1 MRWGIRLL
9 LIALLLP
16 AADCARLHSTSF
28 AGHSAPPTNRTVLL
42 LDEIRASGSATA
54 YDVVESLRP
63 NWLVKRGTQSFF
75 FDKDVIVYLDAA
87 RLGDRTALREI
98 PAMTVASMRFLDA
111 RDANFRYGQGH
122 PYGAIVVSTA
132 FPRGK

>member
-1 MRWGIRLL
+1 MRWQSRATCCALVLL
-9 LIALLLP
+9 L
-16 AADCARLHSTSF
+16 ADCVRPYSASLAAHSS
-28 AGHSAPPTNRTVLL
+28 PPTNRSLLL

-63 NWLVKRGTQSFF
+63 AWLTKRGTQSFF

-111 RDANFRYGQGH
+111 KDANFRYGQGH

>member
-1 MRWGIRLL
+1 MQWRTRGVLL
-9 LIALLLP
+9 ALLLTV
-16 AADCARLHSTSF
+16 ADCARPHSTSL
-28 AGHSAPPTNRTVLL
+28 AGHSSPPVNKTVLL

-54 YDVVESLRP
+54 YDVIESLRP
-63 NWLVKRGTQSFF
+63 MWLVKRGTQSFF

-87 RLGDRTALREI
+87 RMGDRTALREI
-98 PAMTVASMRFLDA
+98 PAMTVAWMRFLDA
-111 RDANFRYGQGH
+111 KDANFRYGQGH

>member
-1 MRWGIRLL
+1 M
-9 LIALLLP
+9 
-16 AADCARLHSTSF
+16 HKE
-28 AGHSAPPTNRTVLL
+28 VLL
-42 LDEIRASGSATA
+42 LDEIRGSGSATA

-63 NWLVKRGTQSFF
+63 MWLTKRGTQSFF

-111 RDANFRYGQGH
+111 KDANFRYGQGH

-132 FPRGK
+132 FPRGR

>member
-1 MRWGIRLL
+1 MRWRSLALVGV
-9 LIALLLP
+9 LLLP
-16 AADCARLHSTSF
+16 AAACAHPHATSLTRH
-28 AGHSAPPTNRTVLL
+28 ASPPVNKSMLL

-63 NWLVKRGTQSFF
+63 MWLRKRGTQSFF

-111 RDANFRYGQGH
+111 KDANFRYGQGH

-132 FPRGK
+132 FPRGR

>member
-1 MRWGIRLL
+1 MQWRTRGVLL
-9 LIALLLP
+9 ALLLTV
-16 AADCARLHSTSF
+16 ADCARPRSTSL
-28 AGHSAPPTNRTVLL
+28 AGHSSAQANKTVLL

-63 NWLVKRGTQSFF
+63 MWLVKRGTQSFF

-87 RLGDRTALREI
+87 RMGDRTALREI

-111 RDANFRYGQGH
+111 KDANFRYGQGH

-132 FPRGK
+132 FPRGQ